1 MNKSIDELIQYIA
14 KSFPFDEEHYPE
26 LKDATEQQRLNF
38 AIRHLS
44 LHFAK
49 VTGKIATV
57 AEGSDHGS
65 SPNLE
70 ELRLSIPKALINTL
84 RLAELVGMTES
95 DIIKAIEDKYE
106 NKS

>member
-1 MNKSIDELIQYIA
+1 MAKNIDELIHYIA
-14 KSFPFDEEHYPE
+14 QHFPFDEDHYPE
-26 LKDATEQQRLNF
+26 LKGATEQQRLNF
-38 AIRHLS
+38 AIRHLTV
-44 LHFAK
+44 HFAK

-57 AEGSDHGS
+57 AEGTDHGS